1 MRAWPPAWAHLQPNC
16 KFIASYM
23 EMIKSVYPTIC
34 YIAAVC
40 MVAAMTACTSSPGG
54 ETDPELNEY
63 PIAFQAPQMETR
75 SAVNNELEMS
85 DFRIWGWRTSENEPL
100 VPVFEGE
107 KVSAG
112 SWTYEGGTRYWVMDQ
127 TYNFYAVHPVFPL
140 EGNETTVNVTS
151 DGTFTI
157 NNFDCS
163 KTGDEA
169 VDLMTASAKGLIYKT
184 GETPQKVGLTFQHEL
199 AKVTIT
205 VISESSVVTITNCK
219 IFGVRYKGTFIRN
232 SIGTTPWQG
241 FSVNAQEDDFF
252 KAEEFSLNNDG
263 ENTLVRNVFGEML
276 LLPHTDDMLSE
287 VKLLFSYHYGDEIT
301 DRESTIDLQ
310 NEAVKSWEPGKSYDY
325 TITIRSTD
333 LSVAVKIMDWQE
345 TNTSVEW
352 N

>member
-1 MRAWPPAWAHLQPNC
+1 
-16 KFIASYM
+16 M
-23 EMIKSVYPTIC
+23 EMIKSVYPIIR

-40 MVAAMTACTSSPGG
+40 VVTGMVACTSSPGG
-54 ETDPELNEY
+54 EIDPELNEY

-85 DFRIWGWRTSENEPL
+85 DFRIWGWRTSENESS

-157 NNFDCS
+157 NDFDCS

-219 IFGVRYKGTFIRN
+219 IFGVRYKGTFIRK
-232 SIGTTPWQG
+232 SIGTTSWQG
-241 FSVNAQEDDFF
+241 FSVNAKEDDFF

-263 ENTLVRNVFGEML
+263 ENTLVRNVFDEML

-301 DRESTIDLQ
+301 DRESTINLK

>member
-1 MRAWPPAWAHLQPNC
+1 
-16 KFIASYM
+16 M
-23 EMIKSVYPTIC
+23 EMIKSVYPIIR

-40 MVAAMTACTSSPGG
+40 VVTGMVACTSSPGG

-85 DFRIWGWRTSENEPL
+85 DFRIWGWRTSENESP

-140 EGNETTVNVTS
+140 EGNETTVNVTL

-184 GETPQKVGLTFQHEL
+184 GETPQKVGLEFKHEL
-199 AKVTIT
+199 CKVE
-205 VISESSVVTITNCK
+205 VIVKTGQGVT
-219 IFGVRYKGTFIRN
+219 
-232 SIGTTPWQG
+232 
-241 FSVNAQEDDFF
+241 A
-252 KAEEFSLNNDG
+252 
-263 ENTLVRNVFGEML
+263 TL
-276 LLPHTDDMLSE
+276 H
-287 VKLLFSYHYGDEIT
+287 
-301 DRESTIDLQ
+301 
-310 NEAVKSWEPGKSYDY
+310 EAYFMVWRLME
-325 TITIRSTD
+325 
-333 LSVAVKIMDWQE
+333 L
-345 TNTSVEW
+345 
-352 N
+352 

>member
-1 MRAWPPAWAHLQPNC
+1 MCLAARMGTLTPNC
-16 KFIASYM
+16 KFIANYM
-23 EMIKSVYPTIC
+23 EMIKSVYPIIR

-40 MVAAMTACTSSPGG
+40 VVTGMVACTSSPGG

-63 PIAFQAPQMETR
+63 PIAFQSPQMESR
-75 SAVNNELEMS
+75 GAVDDAQDMS
-85 DFRIWGWRTSENEPL
+85 DFWIWGWRTSKNESP

-107 KVSAG
+107 KVSAD

-140 EGNETTVNVTS
+140 EGNETTVNVIS

-169 VDLMTASAKGLIYKT
+169 VDLMTAVRSVECGTDGYP
-184 GETPQKVGLTFQHEL
+184 GKVSMPFQHEL

-219 IFGVRYKGTFIRN
+219 IFGVRYKGIFIRK
-232 SIGTTPWQG
+232 SIGTTSWQG
-241 FSVNAQEDDFF
+241 FSVNAKEDDFF

>member
-1 MRAWPPAWAHLQPNC
+1 
-16 KFIASYM
+16 M
-23 EMIKSVYPTIC
+23 EMIKSVYPIIR

-40 MVAAMTACTSSPGG
+40 VVTGMVACTSSPGG

-75 SAVNNELEMS
+75 GAVNNELEMS
-85 DFRIWGWRTSENEPL
+85 DFRIWGWRTSENESP

-169 VDLMTASAKGLIYKT
+169 VDLMTAVRSVECGTDGYP
-184 GETPQKVGLTFQHEL
+184 GKVSMPFQHEL
-199 AKVTIT
+199 AKVDIVGQSEGSDAYIT
-205 VISESSVVTITNCK
+205 GIQLTGITSTGNYVMSEWELDKTEIVTYTKDGFSLPAVPTN
-219 IFGVRYKGTFIRN
+219 IFG
-232 SIGTTPWQG
+232 S
-241 FSVNAQEDDFF
+241 
-252 KAEEFSLNNDG
+252 
-263 ENTLVRNVFGEML
+263 L
-276 LLPHTDDMLSE
+276 LLIPQSVKDIQLSITYE
-287 VKLLFSYHYGDEIT
+287 FPGIANSSQTQILSLPATPDKWERGKHYQYSFTLKGNYIIFN
-301 DRESTIDLQ
+301 SPQ
-310 NEAVKSWEPGKSYDY
+310 VNEWKEASGG
-325 TITIRSTD
+325 III
-333 LSVAVKIMDWQE
+333 VA
-345 TNTSVEW
+345 
-352 N
+352 